1 MSPEVNARPQKIALG
16 EVVVKC
22 KNKTKPGLKP
32 MRNVLKCP
40 RTGRYVLSQ
49 LYLNQRQSNWIPA
62 TIESAGEVKMAR
74 FCSSCGTQMADNAT
88 FCPSCGQSAVA
99 TTGGAP
105 APAVGQGS
113 AAPASGLQD
122 NVAGALAYLVIPAII
137 FLVVEPYNRNRFIR
151 FHSFQAIIYWIAS
164 IILQTIA
171 WMIPILNLVLGPII
185 GLAIFIG
192 WVVLLIKAFQ
202 GTMFKMPMIGDLA
215 EKQAGT
221 M

>member
-1 MSPEVNARPQKIALG
+1 
-16 EVVVKC
+16 
-22 KNKTKPGLKP
+22 
-32 MRNVLKCP
+32 
-40 RTGRYVLSQ
+40 
-49 LYLNQRQSNWIPA
+49 
-62 TIESAGEVKMAR
+62 MAR
-74 FCSSCGTQMADNAT
+74 YCSSCGTQMGDNAA
-88 FCPSCGQSAVA
+88 FCPSCGKAALAGSTGAV
-99 TTGGAP
+99 P
-105 APAVGQGS
+105 APATVQQGS

-122 NVAGALAYLVIPAII
+122 NVAGALAYLVIPAIV
-137 FLVVEPYNRNRFIR
+137 FLVVEPYNKNKFIR

-192 WVVLLIKAFQ
+192 WIVLLIKAFQ
-202 GTMFKMPMIGDLA
+202 GTMFKLPVIGDLA